1 MADLRQVLRI
11 LRFHGVS
18 VRVVDGQ
25 LVARFPEYSP
35 FPDDMRAFTRHFR
48 DRLVAYL
55 LEEERLAETV
65 TNILALT
72 PEEQE
77 QYRRELTA
85 APFDQEHIQHD
96 REAWRRARIQMDVIK
111 EIAA

>member
-1 MADLRQVLRI
+1 MADMRQVLRI

-25 LVARFPEYSP
+25 LVARFPESTP
-35 FPDDMRAFTRHFR
+35 FPDDMRSFIRHFR

-77 QYRRELTA
+77 QYRRELAA

-96 REAWRRARIQMDVIK
+96 REAWRRASAQIEFEK
-111 EIAA
+111 ELAA